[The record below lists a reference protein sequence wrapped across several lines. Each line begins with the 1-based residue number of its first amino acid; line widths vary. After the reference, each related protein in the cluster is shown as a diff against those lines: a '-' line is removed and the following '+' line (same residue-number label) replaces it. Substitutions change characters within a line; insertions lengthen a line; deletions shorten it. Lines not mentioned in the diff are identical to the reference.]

1 MLLRRAPES
10 AHQRCFGPQL
20 ARVPLG
26 DGSCLRRTGHPFAV
40 SGPRGPSQKIESVF
54 SASPETVRR
63 KPREFDLRRLLGQVQ
78 DLAAC
83 ALRDPDA
90 FSLRWRGF

>member
-1 MLLRRAPES
+1 MPSTLS
-10 AHQRCFGPQL
+10 
-20 ARVPLG
+20 LG
-26 DGSCLRRTGHPFAV
+26 PFAV

-83 ALRDPDA
+83 AARVNKFETHDP
-90 FSLRWRGF
+90 GIY